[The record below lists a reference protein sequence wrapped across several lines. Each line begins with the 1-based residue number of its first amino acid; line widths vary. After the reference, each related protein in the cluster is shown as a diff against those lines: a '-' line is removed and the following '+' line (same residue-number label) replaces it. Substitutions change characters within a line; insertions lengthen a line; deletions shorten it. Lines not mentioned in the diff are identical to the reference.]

1 MESCLQPGQQTRFGA
16 RKIDTGHANLG
27 KSEFPAPGLNLRD
40 ELSSIEHPRI
50 VGSAPPPNT
59 EWETVL
65 QDEAQTQALAEQLAC
80 LPALANAVLAL
91 HGDLGAG
98 KTTLVRH
105 LLRALGVQ
113 GRIKSPTYTVVEP
126 HEAPWPARWPEREGS
141 VSGACLHIW
150 HFDFYRFSDP
160 REWEDAGFRELFAQP
175 GLKLVEWPEKAQG
188 AMPTPDADL
197 SLQPM
202 DDHEHSRHLR
212 LTARTPVGQQL
223 LQAVRS

>member
-1 MESCLQPGQQTRFGA
+1 MKASVQPGQQTGLGA
-16 RKIDTGHANLG
+16 RKINTRHANLG
-27 KSEFPAPGLNLRD
+27 KSQFPAPGLYLRD
-40 ELSSIEHPRI
+40 ELSSIGHPRI
-50 VGSAPPPNT
+50 VGSAPTPDSVWRT
-59 EWETVL
+59 LL
-65 QDEAQTQALAEQLAC
+65 QDEAQTQALAETLARS
-80 LPALANAVLAL
+80 PALANAVIAL

-105 LLRALGVQ
+105 LVRALGVQ

-126 HEAPWPARWPEREGS
+126 HEAPWPAAWP
-141 VSGACLHIW
+141 SGASPQLNIW
-150 HFDFYRFSDP
+150 HFDFYRFTDP

-202 DDHEHSRHLR
+202 DDHEHSRR
-212 LTARTPVGQQL
+212 LSFMARTPLGQQL
-223 LQAVRS
+223 LEAVRP